1 VVFLEKEK
9 ECFRESYIY
18 INAIDDEREKERER
32 ERESLLREC
41 TTRLS
46 SSGAPLLFVF
56 LKKYP
61 DVTKEYLHSSR
72 RVTEKRIAT
81 KQQMQ
86 SSFTKSTSS
95 FLTSSRRLTRSSFS
109 RSSGSFSGHKQQQQ
123 LHKRKSFVTKAG
135 AEEEELMQK
144 LMAMIGGGGAP
155 SMGRPPKG
163 QMIAKES
170 AMKGRDS
177 EMRVTEEHY
186 VLVR

>member
-1 VVFLEKEK
+1 
-9 ECFRESYIY
+9 
-18 INAIDDEREKERER
+18 
-32 ERESLLREC
+32 
-41 TTRLS
+41 
-46 SSGAPLLFVF
+46 VF

-123 LHKRKSFVTKAG
+123 QLHKRKSFVTKAG

-170 AMKGRDS
+170 AIKGRDS